1 MTPRAGRTTLA
12 DIGER
17 SLVAA
22 LIRESRP
29 SVDVR
34 IGPGDDCA
42 QLRLGG
48 RDWLW
53 TTDSQVEGTHF
64 QLDWM
69 TPREIGAK
77 AYSINASDIAA
88 MGGQPRFL
96 LVSLGAPAE
105 FSPRAMIAI
114 QRGISAMAAR
124 DGAVIV
130 GGNVVRCPRLEVT
143 ISMLGLSPKFAV
155 PRSGAR
161 VGDRIYVSG
170 TLGDAAL
177 GLRQLRANPRA
188 TGAAVRQFRRPVPR
202 VRAGSALA
210 DRRVASAMIDLS
222 DGLLEDL
229 ERMCEASGV
238 GARIDLRALPLS
250 RAVARAD
257 RSLALS
263 GGEDYELL
271 CAVPARQEAAL
282 SKMSADL
289 DCAMTRIGVFCD
301 SGGGIVTMDGVEPVA
316 SPRRQFAHFSG
327 KTRVGR

>member
-1 MTPRAGRTTLA
+1 MARGGRTRLS
-12 DIGER
+12 DIGEG

-22 LIRESRP
+22 LVRESLP
-29 SVDVR
+29 AVDVR

-64 QLDWM
+64 HLDWM

-88 MGGQPRFL
+88 MGGKPRFV
-96 LVSLGAPAE
+96 LVSFGAPAK
-105 FSPRAMIAI
+105 FSSRAMIAI

-130 GGNVVRCPRLEVT
+130 GGNVVRCPHLEVT
-143 ISMLGLSPKFAV
+143 ISMLGLSPKFAM

-161 VGDRIYVSG
+161 AGDRIYVSG

-188 TGAAVRQFRRPVPR
+188 TGAAVWRFRRPEPR
-202 VRAGSALA
+202 VRAGSLLA
-210 DRRVASAMIDLS
+210 ERRVASAMIDLS

-229 ERMCEASGV
+229 ERVCEASGV

-282 SKMSADL
+282 SRMSADL
-289 DCAMTRIGVFCD
+289 DCAMTRIGVFCESSEGITTMAGAD
-301 SGGGIVTMDGVEPVA
+301 SIA
-316 SPRRQFAHFSG
+316 LPRRRFAHFSR
-327 KTRVGR
+327 KTRAGR